1 MPLSAHPNVPSFTN
15 PIEFQSHMPVYSGRN
30 ELPHRIQPRPL
41 NPELDIHFGRDSPY
55 VPSPHLSSSREPSL
69 SQHVWK
75 ESDSQLATVPSAA
88 VEASVN
94 ASVNASMEAPM
105 IPFVDPSPDPQTAL
119 SLPSSDDED
128 ATKLNEFLKR
138 SGLPTFDFSVLTE
151 RNKDQMVRFYS
162 CSNVVPGLHLPHR

>member
-1 MPLSAHPNVPSFTN
+1 MSSFTN
-15 PIEFQSHMPVYSGRN
+15 PLEFQSRMPIYTGRS

-41 NPELDIHFGRDSPY
+41 NPELDIHFGRDSPSL
-55 VPSPHLSSSREPSL
+55 PFPPLSSSREPSL

-75 ESDSQLATVPSAA
+75 ESDYQLATVPSAS

-94 ASVNASMEAPM
+94 APMEGSMEGSM
-105 IPFVDPSPDPQTAL
+105 VPFGDPSPDPPTAL

-128 ATKLNEFLKR
+128 ATKLNEFLKK

-151 RNKDQMVRFYS
+151 RNKDQMVRF
-162 CSNVVPGLHLPHR
+162 CTRSNVVPRLHIPHR